1 MQTVKNITFE
11 KNLKLDNKSNNK
23 LFDKKPKINNKKI
36 NEFYDEYS
44 YSNLK

>member
-1 MQTVKNITFE
+1 MLE